1 MSAITRRRVLT
12 AGIAGGA
19 VALAGCSDPKGYTAG
34 KHPRASKVLDAMEGF
49 RKEIPPDTRKVFA
62 GTGMSVKGLE
72 PYTMPHLDQVAD
84 GLGVTTRKE
93 CLMLL
98 TYLKDSDLKLR
109 YIAVRAID
117 NATNAYPNG
126 LSVECF
132 TDTGSEAHR
141 KMLFRFLEVIDAL
154 PA

>member
-1 MSAITRRRVLT
+1 MSSITRRQALA
-12 AGIAGGA
+12 AGAVGGA
-19 VALAGCSDPKGYTAG
+19 AALTGCPPAQAA

-49 RKEIPPDTRKVFA
+49 RKKIPDDTRELFA
-62 GTGMSVKGLE
+62 GTGMSVEGME
-72 PYTMPHLDQVAD
+72 PYTMPHLDQVAE
-84 GLGVTTRKE
+84 GLGVGTRKE

-98 TYLKDSDLKLR
+98 TYLKDADLKLR

-117 NATNAYPNG
+117 RATDAYPGG
-126 LSVECF
+126 LSVEGI

-141 KMLFRFLEVIDAL
+141 KMLFRFLEVIEKL